1 MGFASTATSVIVA
14 VIIGLAKLPTA
25 VPQAP
30 SALTDPDAYA
40 IYAVLLPTAWKA
52 VSKDVLVLQQE
63 TEAPRGCGDPHVA
76 EPGWTA
82 VEKNLAQE
90 NAVVR
95 VLRPV
100 LRLDIPYLLVP
111 RAEILADDA
120 RLALKYPGMWQ
131 RRPGAMEYAAVSAV
145 GFNKARTKAKVYV
158 RLRSSGNTHAMEL
171 REGRWVQAVGAGV
184 CGWIA

>member
-1 MGFASTATSVIVA
+1 MGVSSAATSVIA
-14 VIIGLAKLPTA
+14 AAIFGLAELPST

-40 IYAVLLPTAWKA
+40 IYAVLVPTLWKT
-52 VSKDVLVLQQE
+52 VSKDVLVVQQE
-63 TEAPRGCGDPHVA
+63 TEFERDCGDRSVA
-76 EPGWTA
+76 EPQWAA
-82 VEKNLAQE
+82 VYKNFEQE

-100 LRLDIPYLLVP
+100 LRLDIPYRLVR

-120 RLALKYPGMWQ
+120 RLALKYPGRWQ
-131 RRPGAMEYAAVSAV
+131 RRPESLEYAAVSAV
-145 GFNKARTKAKVYV
+145 GFNEGRTKAMVYV
-158 RLRSSGNTHAMEL
+158 RLRSSGTTYAMEL
-171 REGRWVQAVGAGV
+171 REGRWVHAVGPAA